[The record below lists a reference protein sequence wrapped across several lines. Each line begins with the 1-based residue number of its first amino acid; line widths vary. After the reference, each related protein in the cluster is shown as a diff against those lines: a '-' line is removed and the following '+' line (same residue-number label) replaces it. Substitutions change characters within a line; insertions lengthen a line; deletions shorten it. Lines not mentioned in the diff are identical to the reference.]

1 MRHSG
6 SSQGE
11 IALWWMACGAPPPA
25 LAVQWSDCLDPG
37 ELAQADRFRF
47 NEDRTT
53 YIAAHWLLR
62 HALASVGHLPPNE
75 WKFVADPKGKPLLD
89 RALGL
94 RDLSFNLSHTRG
106 FVACAVGVGGMIG
119 IDVEARTRRPP
130 DLDIAE
136 RFFSAP
142 EVAILQGAPPELQL
156 EIFLRFW
163 TLKEAFI
170 KATGEG
176 LSRALDSFSFSL
188 DPVSIAF
195 DPDDAEEAA
204 RWRFIELQPTPEH
217 LLALAVRP
225 ASPSEPIVSVRSV
238 PTNDTTTISTRL
250 PMRDGIPR
258 A

>member
-1 MRHSG
+1 MRHSE

-11 IALWWMACGAPPPA
+11 IALWWMPCGAPPRA
-25 LAVQWSDCLDPG
+25 LTVQWSACLDSG

-47 NEDRTT
+47 DEDRWT
-53 YIAAHWLLR
+53 YMAAHWLLR
-62 HALASVGHLPPNE
+62 HALASVGHLPPKE
-75 WKFVADPKGKPLLD
+75 WKFVADPKGKPRLD

-94 RDLSFNLSHTRG
+94 HDLSFNLSHTRG
-106 FVACAVGVGGMIG
+106 FVACAVGFGGMIG

-142 EVAILQGAPPELQL
+142 EVAILRGAPPDLKL
-156 EIFLRFW
+156 EVFLRFW
-163 TLKEAFI
+163 TLKESFI

-188 DPVSIAF
+188 DPVAIAF
-195 DPDDAEEAA
+195 DPDDADEAA
-204 RWRFIELQPTPEH
+204 KWRFIELQPTPDH

-225 ASPSEPIVSVRSV
+225 ASPWEPIVSIRSV
-238 PTNDTTTISTRL
+238 LANGTTMNDAWAWT
-250 PMRDGIPR
+250 G